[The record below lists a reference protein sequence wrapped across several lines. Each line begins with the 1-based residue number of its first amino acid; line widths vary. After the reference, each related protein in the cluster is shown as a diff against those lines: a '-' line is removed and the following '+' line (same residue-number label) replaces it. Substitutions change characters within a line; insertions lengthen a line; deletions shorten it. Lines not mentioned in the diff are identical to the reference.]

1 MKTQKPPQQKV
12 VNKAEAILS
21 GAMQEFMTC
30 GYAAASMDRIA
41 VAAGV
46 SKPTLYSYF
55 QGKEGLFT
63 ALIQQMSQSDRV
75 LDEARFLQNPI
86 DDSLKLM
93 AIDLLGKL
101 SGEQPLLTLL
111 RLIIGESGR
120 FPELAQTFVRNF
132 EKPNLDKLRD
142 LLTQHPDLNLA
153 DPEIT
158 ARLFVGSIVHYSIVQ
173 EMLHGREILPLEPD
187 RFVDGLIDL
196 IVIEHGSP
204 ITSQSPIK
212 LSTEG

>member
-1 MKTQKPPQQKV
+1 MSITAMNPLKSPKQKV
-12 VNKAEAILS
+12 ADKAEAILT
-21 GAMQEFMTC
+21 GAMQEFMAC

-55 QGKEGLFT
+55 RDKEGLFT
-63 ALIQQMSQSDRV
+63 ALIQQMTQSDRL
-75 LDEARFLQNPI
+75 LDEERFLQHPI
-86 DDSLKLM
+86 RDSLKLM
-93 AIDLLGKL
+93 AIDFLDKF

-120 FPELAQTFVRNF
+120 FPDLAQTFVRNF
-132 EKPNLDKLRD
+132 EKPTLEKMSYLFAH
-142 LLTQHPDLNLA
+142 HPDINVS

-158 ARLFVGSIVHYSIVQ
+158 ARFFIGSIVHYVIVQ
-173 EMLHGREILPLEPD
+173 EILHGREILPLERD

-196 IVIEHGSP
+196 IVGA
-204 ITSQSPIK
+204 
-212 LSTEG
+212 

>member
-1 MKTQKPPQQKV
+1 MNSPKPPKSPLKKSAV
-12 VNKAEAILS
+12 AKAEVILA

-63 ALIQQMSQSDRV
+63 ALIQQMSQSDRL
-75 LDEARFLQNPI
+75 LDEARFLQSPI
-86 DDSLKLM
+86 RDSLKRI
-93 AIDLLGKL
+93 AIDFLEKF
-101 SGEQPLLTLL
+101 SGDQPLLTLF

-132 EKPNLDKLRD
+132 EKPTLEKMTA
-142 LLTQHPDLNLA
+142 LLAHHPDLKLA
-153 DPEIT
+153 DPEVT
-158 ARLFVGSIVHYSIVQ
+158 ARLFVGSIVHYGIIQ
-173 EMLHGREILPLEPD
+173 EILHGREILPLARD

-196 IVIEHGSP
+196 IVGD
-204 ITSQSPIK
+204 
-212 LSTEG
+212 